1 MSKKQFSE
9 TPGGIALPQDLAQG
23 QLQAMQRNM
32 LRVQAA
38 IEIMGKVTS
47 IAYMEATNSART
59 SKFNEIKSRLKAESP
74 EYTTDEELNQKAMEE
89 FNKEGQNVNM
99 QIPLGQCAD
108 LSVKAAEI
116 LITRLGI

>member
-1 MSKKQFSE
+1 MSKKQFAE

-23 QLQAMQRNM
+23 QLQAMQRNT

-89 FNKEGQNVNM
+89 FNKEGQNVTM
-99 QIPLGQCAD
+99 QIPLGNCAD